1 MSRPTIIA
9 GNWKLN
15 PPRLDGHR
23 LFDEVVAGLT
33 ARTPWPESLEVV
45 LIPPLPYLG
54 EWCSREDLPPLTL
67 GAQLCS
73 LDDWGACTGEVG
85 APLLAEFGVGMIL
98 VGHSERRQRY
108 FETDTST
115 GDRVQKV
122 IEAGIRP
129 CLCVGETEA
138 ERDANETFEVVDRQL
153 STGLKGV
160 SEESEVVIAYEPVW
174 AIGTGRSATPQ
185 QAAEVHRAIR
195 SSLENLLGDQ
205 RARQTA
211 ILYGGS
217 VKPGNASGLLADSD
231 IDGAL
236 VGGASLAAEDFLGI
250 IDQAIE
256 TRRSGPS
263 VAK

>member
-15 PPRLDGHR
+15 PPRLDGQR
-23 LFDEVVAGLT
+23 LLEEVADGLS
-33 ARTPWPESLEVV
+33 AREPWPESLEVV
-45 LIPPLPYLG
+45 LMPPLPYLG
-54 EWCSREDLPPLTL
+54 EWSARSDSAPFTL
-67 GAQLCS
+67 GAQFCS
-73 LDDWGACTGEVG
+73 LDDWGAFTGEVG
-85 APLLAEFGVGMIL
+85 APLLAEFGAQMIL

-115 GDRVQKV
+115 CARVHRV
-122 IEAGIRP
+122 IEAGIKP

-138 ERDANETFEVVDRQL
+138 ERDADETFEVVDRQL
-153 STGLKGV
+153 STGLEGV
-160 SEESEVVIAYEPVW
+160 SEEAEVVIAYEPVW

-195 SSLENLLGDQ
+195 SSLERQLGDQ
-205 RARQTA
+205 KARQTA

-217 VKPGNASGLLADSD
+217 VKPGNASGLLADPD

-263 VAK
+263 VAR